1 MVMLMKRYLLILSV
15 LLLGLVLRAG
25 AAPKVMILVDEK
37 SLGTLPTSEVEA
49 MAVALLLERGV
60 PTVDQDMVRAN
71 LKREQSMLKSVGD
84 NRGAAALGHQFG
96 ADVVIVG
103 EAVAK
108 PSARRIA
115 ESNLRTYQAVVTLR
129 AVRSDNSENLGSA
142 SEEASIIGLDDVG
155 GSSKALKAAAKPAL
169 EKIIDQIEVGWGGPA
184 EGAPARITLSVG
196 GIDQA
201 WKLKAIRE
209 LLRGS
214 PMLTGSTQKSYTAG
228 AAVFEVE
235 CKATAEELG
244 ERLVLEPPEG
254 LKMQLLNVAPGQIQ
268 LRAITVEKN

>member
-1 MVMLMKRYLLILSV
+1 MVPLQYRLFPILA
-15 LLLGLVLRAG
+15 LLLAVSAAG
-25 AAPKVMILVDEK
+25 APKIMILVDEK
-37 SLGTLPTSEVEA
+37 SLGTIPTSEVEA
-49 MAVALLLERGV
+49 MAVSMLLERNI

-71 LKREQSMLKSVGD
+71 LKREQSLLKSVGD

-96 ADVVIVG
+96 ADVVIAG

-155 GSSKALKAAAKPAL
+155 GSAKALKAAARPAL
-169 EKIIDQIEVGWGGPA
+169 QKLIDDIEARWTGPSPD
-184 EGAPARITLSVG
+184 EPNRMTLTIG

-201 WKLKAIRE
+201 WKLKAVRDT
-209 LLRGS
+209 LRATS
-214 PMLTGSTQKSYTAG
+214 SLASTTQKSYTAG

-235 CKATAEELG
+235 STVAAEELA
-244 ERLVLEPPEG
+244 EQLLLKPPEG
-254 LKMQLLNVAPGQIQ
+254 LKFQMLNVAPGQLQ
-268 LRAITVEKN
+268 LRATPAEAP